1 MAGAQGYRAR
11 DGQGLAGPRGKGKV
25 DIDQPYITDVMS
37 HAADRL
43 SLPGNLLELINNPDQ
58 LYGSVIVR
66 VVKGRIACIPC

>member
-1 MAGAQGYRAR
+1 MAGAQGRRAR

-43 SLPGNLLELINNPDQ
+43 SLSGNPLP
-58 LYGSVIVR
+58 
-66 VVKGRIACIPC
+66 

>member
-1 MAGAQGYRAR
+1 MDLWRGRRAR

-43 SLPGNLLELINNPDQ
+43 SLSGNPLP
-58 LYGSVIVR
+58 
-66 VVKGRIACIPC
+66 